1 MDLALCQRDFR
12 TNPLGYKNITSPFC
26 CRRDYIIDV
35 DLALYQRDFR
45 TSPRVWR
52 RIRVSGGTS
61 LAALQDKVLTPAMV
75 RSHCPSCL
83 GLLGQ

>member
-1 MDLALCQRDFR
+1 M
-12 TNPLGYKNITSPFC
+12 
-26 CRRDYIIDV
+26 

-61 LAALQDKVLTPAMV
+61 LEALQDKVLTPAMV
-75 RSHCPSCL
+75 RPQGRLIWPEC
-83 GLLGQ
+83 Q